1 MNTINQQNSNMRPM
15 TISQTVQV
23 IQGTQPASTINVS
36 QPQETVFMAEYS
48 FFYKA
53 YNDLQIY
60 HITCKEISFEVVLS
74 NLTQNYVQPNN
85 LHLFYFQQPD
95 DKKIYKVNCEA
106 VSYNF
111 IQNKI
116 K

>member
-1 MNTINQQNSNMRPM
+1 MNQQNSNTQPM

-23 IQGTQPASTINVS
+23 IQGTQPSSTINVS
-36 QPQETVFMAEYS
+36 QPQENVFMTEYS

-60 HITCKEISFEVVLS
+60 HITCKEISFDEVSHLLS
-74 NLTQNYVQPNN
+74 N
-85 LHLFYFQQPD
+85 HD
-95 DKKIYKVNCEA
+95 C
-106 VSYNF
+106 S
-111 IQNKI
+111 I